1 MKRAERAEENFK
13 KGLNCAQSV
22 VLAFSDLT
30 GMSREDLLRISAPF
44 GGGIGRMREVCGT
57 VSGMMM
63 ITGLVFYNAKSPT
76 TKEKSELYAREQEL
90 ASRFR
95 KMNGSIICR
104 ELLSGVTSDSSP
116 RAEERTEEYYKK
128 RPCSQLCADAAM
140 ILEEYLKEQGILDAE
155 GEGVQ

>member
-1 MKRAERAEENFK
+1 MNRAERAEENFK

-30 GMSREDLLRISAPF
+30 GISEEDLLRMSAPF
-44 GGGIGRMREVCGT
+44 GGGVGRMREICGT

-63 ITGLVFYNAKSPT
+63 IAGLIFYNAKTPT

-95 KMNGSIICR
+95 EMNGSIICR
-104 ELLSGVTSDSSP
+104 ELLSGVKTDCSP
-116 RAEERTEEYYKK
+116 QAEERTAEYYKK
-128 RPCSQLCADAAM
+128 RPCPQLCACAAG
-140 ILEEYLKEQGILDAE
+140 ILEEYLKEQCVLDAV
-155 GEGVQ
+155 GEKLK

>member
-1 MKRAERAEENFK
+1 M
-13 KGLNCAQSV
+13 
-22 VLAFSDLT
+22 
-30 GMSREDLLRISAPF
+30 
-44 GGGIGRMREVCGT
+44 
-57 VSGMMM
+57 
-63 ITGLVFYNAKSPT
+63 
-76 TKEKSELYAREQEL
+76 LYAREQEL

-128 RPCSQLCADAAM
+128 RPCSQLCADAAT

-155 GEGVQ
+155 GERVQ

>member
-57 VSGMMM
+57 VSGMM
-63 ITGLVFYNAKSPT
+63 IIAGLVFIMQSLRRQRKNRSCMP
-76 TKEKSELYAREQEL
+76 
-90 ASRFR
+90 ASRSWHHGF
-95 KMNGSIICR
+95 
-104 ELLSGVTSDSSP
+104 
-116 RAEERTEEYYKK
+116 ER
-128 RPCSQLCADAAM
+128 
-140 ILEEYLKEQGILDAE
+140 
-155 GEGVQ
+155 